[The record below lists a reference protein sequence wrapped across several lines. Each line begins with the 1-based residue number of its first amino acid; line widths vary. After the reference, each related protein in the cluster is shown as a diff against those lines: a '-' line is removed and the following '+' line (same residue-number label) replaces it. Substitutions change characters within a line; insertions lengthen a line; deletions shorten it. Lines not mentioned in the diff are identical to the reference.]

1 MGRMRPGRGRGG
13 YLEIWLAGVD
23 VALPPVKMRRGA
35 GKTVLLPTPAEWIAD
50 MFSAEAVSAI
60 PGCADGLSADKAA
73 GAATTAD
80 PPSVCQADPG
90 LRRGS

>member
-23 VALPPVKMRRGA
+23 VPLPPVRMKRGA

-50 MFSAEAVSAI
+50 MFFEDVSSEDAVLEGVVS
-60 PGCADGLSADKAA
+60 D
-73 GAATTAD
+73 
-80 PPSVCQADPG
+80 
-90 LRRGS
+90 